1 MNLYNK
7 NKLDRLKFKFYGSEN
22 IDHNYSQA
30 YQDMFVLSMLNGK
43 TNGTYVEIGANDA
56 ISINN
61 TYLLESK
68 FDWCGISFDA
78 DKLSLESYQKNKR
91 KNNFVLGN
99 ALTLNYDEI
108 FKQNGLGN
116 QIDYLQIDIEPNT
129 QTLECLKTIP
139 LDKYRFSTITYETD
153 YYDKTQGSEVAER
166 VRKESREI
174 FLSYGYEL
182 IVGNIANRSKDE
194 VFEDWY
200 VDPLVIDKEI
210 IKLFKESSEYNDTA
224 ESYILKCYE

>member
-7 NKLDRLKFKFYGSEN
+7 NKLDRLKLFFSGAEN

-43 TNGTYVEIGANDA
+43 TNGIYVEIGANDA

-68 FDWCGISFDA
+68 FDWSGISFDA
-78 DKLSLESYQKNKR
+78 DKSSLESYQKNKR

-99 ALTLNYDEI
+99 ALNLNYDEI
-108 FKQNGLGN
+108 FKQNGFGN

-129 QTLECLKTIP
+129 QTLECLKKMP

-153 YYDKTQGSEVAER
+153 YYDKTQGCDVAER

-174 FLSYGYEL
+174 FLHYGYEL
-182 IVGNIANRSKDE
+182 IVGNIANLSKDE

-224 ESYILKCYE
+224 ESYILK